1 MRINVKFA
9 AALGIAVAG
18 LAAAAP
24 AHAQDR
30 VRAGLL
36 DCRSAGHTGFII
48 GSVAQYTCVF
58 QPDYGR
64 REAYVATLSR
74 IGADVGVTTSN
85 NLVWSVLAPT
95 RRIGPGEIAGSYG
108 GVGASA
114 TVGIGGSINLMVGGS
129 NNSYALQP
137 LSVQTSTGLNAAGG
151 LAGLELRPARMRRR

>member
-1 MRINVKFA
+1 MRIDLKFA
-9 AALGIAVAG
+9 AVLGVAMAG
-18 LAAAAP
+18 LAVAP
-24 AHAQDR
+24 ASAQER

-48 GSVAQYTCVF
+48 GSVAQYRCIF

-74 IGADVGVTTSN
+74 FGADVGVTTSN

-95 RRIGPGEIAGSYG
+95 RRIGPGEIAGNYG

-114 TVGIGGSINLMVGGS
+114 TVGIGAAVNLMVGGS
-129 NNSYALQP
+129 YNSYTLQP
-137 LSVQTSTGLNAAGG
+137 LSVQTSTGFNAAGG
-151 LAGLELRPARMRRR
+151 LAGLELRPVRLSRR